1 MNVVAGRTISPFRL
15 LAWLLLINCSMA
27 SPGGATDWPCYQ
39 NDARRSGVSSE
50 KISMPLANTWV
61 YEPAQPPR
69 PAWPEPGRELHR
81 IDFDYAPQ
89 PVIAQG
95 LVIFGS
101 SADDTVRA
109 LDAAS
114 GELRWQFTT
123 AGPVR
128 FAQHVVD
135 GKCYVAS
142 DDGFLYCLDAGSGN
156 LVWKFLAAP
165 NDRQLLGNGRM
176 ISRWPCRSGV
186 LVDGDVVF
194 VAAGMWPAEGIYVYA
209 IDRQTGK
216 QLWCNDT
223 SGCTSLEY
231 PHRRAFSLGGVA
243 PQGYLLASEN
253 LLLVPTGR
261 SVPAAYDRRDGRLTY
276 WRPGAN
282 KHNGG
287 CWATIADGLLFN
299 PAHGGNAD
307 APVELGESGP
317 RSGDGMIA
325 HGLGSGRSVA
335 NLPGRHRVLVAADT
349 LYAASKD
356 AVEAIDLNK
365 WRADRQTT
373 GAVRW
378 TIPFKRAYSLA
389 LAGRTLLVGGAGSI
403 AAIDVDAGK
412 EVWQADVEGQV
423 RGIAA
428 SDGRLVVTTNQ
439 GSLLA
444 FEHRGEGQPTVAP
457 RRLGRLT
464 AEPAPSPTSGTAA
477 DVVDLIKRE
486 RITKGYALV
495 VGGRDARFA
504 EDLASKTE
512 LHVISLL
519 SDASIVTAE
528 RERLVRSTSLYGTRV
543 VVQHSEQYDLST
555 LPTHFANV
563 VVAMDGSDRVSGED
577 LYRVLRPCGGTLCFL
592 DVPRANAE
600 RLLGEADVP
609 PDEVRPWRESLMVV
623 RGKLP
628 GAFDWD
634 SEVTSDHRLKWPLEL
649 LWFGGP
655 GPDRMVARHWRASTP
670 VPAAGRY
677 FVLGERHIVAV
688 DAYNGC
694 QLWARELPGLFPARY
709 PVAADDD
716 NVYVTIGKDKNAV
729 CVQLDA
735 RTGDLV
741 KTYSNQPDPQRF
753 SLVEPQTIEVAVGD
767 DRSGEV
773 TLRNTPAA
781 LELTLLTRDA
791 DVTPRD
797 SWELYFDFRPAT
809 KRYGLYG
816 RGTFHATVDV
826 TTATWR
832 PGNGPAHP
840 NVESASQPSPDGT
853 RIAVHIPW
861 KEIEQLVGQKPQDFS
876 FACALNAADQD
887 QAVVQVRKFCTL
899 HSVAISSGWAVFSL
913 GEAASE
919 AASLRVDVAPLEDLP
934 EVARGPG
941 RLPRRYP
948 ADPELLG
955 RTHPLTDT
963 ASTIAYRRGHG
974 CGGEISSATMQFLRS
989 ATIGMYDLED
999 DSGMRNFGGIRPGCG
1014 VTLLP
1019 AMGLLISSEGS
1030 ATCSCSYS
1038 FQTSL
1043 AMAPASKRKNEDWA
1057 VFYDAPVH
1065 GTARSIAMNL
1075 GAPGD
1080 RRDDNR
1086 LLWLGYPRP
1095 YDDEPELGPA
1105 MRLSTPF
1112 DIEVEDGFGPYRQN
1126 ADRVHVS
1133 GTDRPWLYTSGV
1145 RGLRKAVLNVEC
1157 LRPIVSVATRQAP
1170 KIDGRLDE
1178 PCWDESFRLAT
1189 AEEKGSVL
1197 VRHDADNLFI
1207 GYRRPA
1213 EIDRRGQAVP
1223 WKATTTGKDA
1233 AVWNDD
1239 AFEVL
1244 LSDSAAA
1251 QCIHLGAA
1259 ASSAQYDALWRYVP
1273 SFPVI
1278 SIPHVDSVTI
1288 DGNADDWQDHGF
1300 HMRSMVSRDGTMCPP
1315 DDFDPTFRLGWN
1327 DRGMLLV
1334 ANVRDQ
1340 TIVETENPRQLPQGD
1355 SIEIYMT
1362 RGRGGRPVFRLALGT
1377 GADPAHPELKTY
1389 FWDRRTIPVTA
1400 RLKVETAAR
1409 KTDDGYV
1416 VEALLPWRNLQ
1427 FSPRAG
1433 TEIGVQIHFNDSDG
1447 PNDLFQAA
1455 WHPGSQPL
1463 SNRNAYHRVQLADAP
1478 TPPME
1483 FKRGNKTDG
1492 EKLVRAESP
1501 YPYALRET
1509 PLGRSTEDS
1518 TWQGPCAVAVHAD
1531 ETALTVEMAI
1541 PWKTLADV
1549 GLVKKRLL
1557 LNLTSHGVLSARPTN
1572 GFQAMDFRSS
1582 SEIPTRPHTVRLH
1595 FAEMTDIPA
1604 GQRLFNVKIQGE
1616 TVLED
1621 FDIVKEAGGSRNAIV
1636 REFRDVQA
1644 ADQLIV
1650 ELVPKAEE
1658 LTDVTAPILSAIEVE
1673 ATQ

>member
-1 MNVVAGRTISPFRL
+1 MNGMAGRSLDPFRL

-27 SPGGATDWPCYQ
+27 LPSRAADWPCYQ
-39 NDARRSGVSSE
+39 NDARRSSASSE
-50 KISMPLANTWV
+50 RISVPLVNTWM
-61 YEPAQPPR
+61 YEPAQAPQ

-89 PVIAQG
+89 PVIARG

-128 FAQHVVD
+128 FAPHVAD

-156 LVWKFLAAP
+156 LVWKFRAAP
-165 NDRQLLGNGRM
+165 SDRQLLGNGRM

-209 IDRQTGK
+209 VDRQTGK

-223 SGCTSLEY
+223 SGCVSMEY

-243 PQGYLLASEN
+243 PQGYLLASED
-253 LLLVPTGR
+253 LLIVPTGR
-261 SVPAAYDRRDGRLTY
+261 SVPAAFDRRDGRLTY

-299 PAHGGNAD
+299 PAHGGSAD
-307 APVELGESGP
+307 VPVELGESGP
-317 RSGDGMIA
+317 RAGDGMIA
-325 HGLGSGRSVA
+325 HSLRSGKSA
-335 NLPGRHRVLVAADT
+335 ASLPGRHRVLIADGT
-349 LYAASKD
+349 LYTASKD
-356 AVEAIDLNK
+356 AIEAIDMNK
-365 WRADRQTT
+365 WRATRQITS
-373 GAVRW
+373 AVLW
-378 TIPFKRAYSLA
+378 TIPCKRAYSLA
-389 LAGRTLLVGGAGSI
+389 LAGRTLFVGGAGSI
-403 AAIDVDAGK
+403 VAIDVEAGK
-412 EVWQADVEGQV
+412 EIWQADVEGQV

-428 SDGRLVVTTNQ
+428 SDGRLVVATNR
-439 GSLLA
+439 GTLLA
-444 FEHRGEGQPTVAP
+444 FKHREEDQSAAAP
-457 RRLGRLT
+457 RRVG
-464 AEPAPSPTSGTAA
+464 PAPKRPSPSTEDGPAA
-477 DVVDLIKRE
+477 DVYDLVKRE
-486 RITKGYALV
+486 RITRGYALV

-504 EDLASKTE
+504 EDLARRTE

-519 SDASIVTAE
+519 PDPSIAAAE
-528 RERLVRSTSLYGTRV
+528 RERLVRNTSLYGTRV
-543 VVQHSEQYDLST
+543 VVQHSDGLDLTS
-555 LPTHFANV
+555 LPTNFANV
-563 VVAMDGSDRVSGED
+563 VVARAGSDRVSGEE
-577 LYRVLRPCGGTLCFL
+577 LYRVLRPCGGVLCFV
-592 DVPRANAE
+592 DVPRADAE

-609 PDEVRPWRESLMVV
+609 PDEVQPWRESLMVV

-634 SEVTSDHRLKWPLEL
+634 SEVASDQRLKWPLEL

-670 VPAAGRY
+670 IPAAGRY

-716 NVYVTIGKDKNAV
+716 FVYATVGKDKNAV

-735 RTGDLV
+735 RTGDVV
-741 KTYSNQPDPQRF
+741 KTYCNQPDPERF
-753 SLVEPQTIEVAVGD
+753 SLVEPQTIQLSADD
-767 DRSGEV
+767 DRLGEV
-773 TLRNTPAA
+773 TLRNTSNA

-797 SWELYFDFRPAT
+797 SWELYFDFRPAS

-816 RGTFHATVDV
+816 RGTFHAVVDV
-826 TTATWR
+826 TNATWR

-840 NVESASQPSPDGT
+840 NVTAARQSATDGT
-853 RIAVHIPW
+853 RITVQIPW
-861 KEIEQLVGQKPQDFS
+861 QEIEQLVGQKPLDFA

-899 HSVAISSGWAVFSL
+899 HSAATSNGWAVFSL
-913 GEAASE
+913 RDTAPE

-941 RLPRRYP
+941 RLPQRYP
-948 ADPELLG
+948 ADPELLA
-955 RTHPLTDT
+955 RSHPLTDA

-974 CGGEISSATMQFLRS
+974 CGREISSATMQFLRS

-1043 AMAPASKRKNEDWA
+1043 ALAPASQRKNEDWA

-1065 GTARSIAMNL
+1065 GTTQSIALNL

-1080 RRDDNR
+1080 RRDDHR

-1112 DIEVEDGFGPYRQN
+1112 DIEVEEGFGPYRQN
-1126 ADRVHVS
+1126 ADRVPVS
-1133 GTDRPWLYTSGV
+1133 GTDRPWLYASGV

-1157 LRPIVSVATRQAP
+1157 LRPIVSVATRETP

-1178 PCWDESFRLAT
+1178 PCWDGSFPLA
-1189 AEEKGSVL
+1189 AADEKSKVL
-1197 VRHDADNLFI
+1197 VRHDDGHLFI
-1207 GYRRPA
+1207 GYSRPA

-1223 WKATTTGKDA
+1223 WKATTSGKDA
-1233 AVWNDD
+1233 PVWNDD
-1239 AFEVL
+1239 AFEVF

-1251 QCIHLGAA
+1251 RCIHLGAA
-1259 ASSAQYDALWRYVP
+1259 ASGAQYDSLWSYVP
-1273 SFPVI
+1273 SFPVFR
-1278 SIPHVDSVTI
+1278 IPRVDSVAI
-1288 DGNADDWQDHGF
+1288 DGKADEWQDHGF
-1300 HMRSMVSRDGTMCPP
+1300 HMRSMVSRDGTMRRP
-1315 DDFDPTFRLGWN
+1315 DDFDPSFRLGWN
-1327 DRGMLLV
+1327 ERGMLFV

-1340 TIVETENPRQLPQGD
+1340 KILEAETPRQLPQGD

-1389 FWDRRTIPVTA
+1389 FWDRRSTPVTA
-1400 RLKVETAAR
+1400 RLKVEAAAR
-1409 KTDDGYV
+1409 KTNDGYV
-1416 VEALLPWRNLQ
+1416 VEALLPWSNLQ

-1433 TEIGVQIHFNDSDG
+1433 AEIGLQIHFNDSDG
-1447 PNDLFQAA
+1447 PGDQFQAA
-1455 WHPGSQPL
+1455 WHPGTQPM
-1463 SNRNAYHRVQLADAP
+1463 SNRNAYHRVQLADTA
-1478 TPPME
+1478 TAAME
-1483 FKRGNKTDG
+1483 FERGAAMDGGKRM
-1492 EKLVRAESP
+1492 RAKP
-1501 YPYALRET
+1501 PFPYALRET

-1531 ETALTVEMAI
+1531 QTALTVEMAI
-1541 PWKTLADV
+1541 PWKTITDA
-1549 GLVKKRLL
+1549 GLRKDRLL
-1557 LNLTSHGVLSARPTN
+1557 LNLTSHGVLSARPTS
-1572 GFQAMDFRSS
+1572 GFQAVDFRSS
-1582 SEIPTRPHTVRLH
+1582 PEIPTRPHTVRLH
-1595 FAEMTDIPA
+1595 FAELDNVPV
-1604 GQRLFNVKIQGE
+1604 GQRLFDVKIQGE
-1616 TVLED
+1616 TVLKD
-1621 FDIVKEAGGSRNAIV
+1621 FDIAKEAGGSRNALV
-1636 REFRDVQA
+1636 REFRNIQA

-1650 ELVPKAEE
+1650 ELVPKTKE
-1658 LTDVTAPILSAIEVE
+1658 LTETTAPILSAIEVE
-1673 ATQ
+1673 ASQ